1 MPHAQTVPSAATAYV
16 TYPDAGDAEIT
27 LGSPGTCTGVLAFA
41 AEARRADLRA
51 TTPVITRVVIDG
63 TSRNRWNLP
72 NRVDN
77 VTRTAHRPCRRPD

>member
-41 AEARRADLRA
+41 AEARR
-51 TTPVITRVVIDG
+51 G
-63 TSRNRWNLP
+63 
-72 NRVDN
+72 
-77 VTRTAHRPCRRPD
+77 